1 MRRLYITMAAVALVA
16 CASCATSQSTK
27 SSEQSTGIYL
37 SNLDTTANPG
47 ADFYQFACGGWM
59 ANNPLT
65 DEYASYGS
73 FDVLTETN
81 KEQIKGL
88 VEELAAKE
96 QPSGTNAQKIG
107 ELYKIAL
114 DSVRL
119 NEEGY
124 TPIKAELE
132 RIAAISST
140 SEIMPYA
147 AASILSPYFQ
157 YYVDADM
164 KESST
169 NLFQLY
175 QGGTSLGEKEYY
187 LDTDEETTAIR
198 KAYRAHI
205 IKMFELAGFS
215 TEVATENMEAVL
227 EIETRIAKAS
237 FSATE
242 QRDPES
248 NYHKMTVEELQALI
262 PTIDWK
268 GYLSALGLENTKEL
282 SVSQIEPI
290 QEVAKLLE
298 EVELKKHIAYLQW
311 NLIDSAASSLSD
323 DFSSANFAFYGTV
336 MSGVQVQQPRWKR
349 AISAVNGTLGEAVGQ
364 LYVEKYF
371 PAAAKERMLKLVKNL
386 QVALSERIATTE
398 WMSDETKAKAQ
409 EKLSAFYVKI
419 GYPDKWKDYSEL
431 EINNEDSYWTN
442 LVRASEFS
450 KEDMLAKAGKPVD
463 IDEWGMTPQTVNA
476 YYNPSTNEIC
486 FPAAILQYPFF
497 DMEADDAF
505 NYGAI
510 GVVIGHEM
518 THGFDDQGS
527 QFDKEGNFSNWWTAE
542 DREKFEAR
550 TQVMVDFFNKIEVLP
565 GLYANGSLTLG
576 ENLAD
581 NGGLQVSYQAF
592 LNATK
597 DSPLETVNGFTPTQ
611 RFFLAYAGVWGENV
625 REEQLRSQVKSDPH
639 SAARWR
645 VNAALP
651 QVEAWYQAFG
661 ITESDSLYVAP
672 ESRVSVW

>member
-1 MRRLYITMAAVALVA
+1 MAAVALVA